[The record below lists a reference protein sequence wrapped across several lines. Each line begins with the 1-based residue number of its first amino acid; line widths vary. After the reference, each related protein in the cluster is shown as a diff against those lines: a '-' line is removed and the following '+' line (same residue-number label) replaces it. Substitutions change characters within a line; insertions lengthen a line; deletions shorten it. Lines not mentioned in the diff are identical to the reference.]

1 MWILGTIE
9 TLISD
14 MKTWILILVIIF
26 GVLSFIASLIH
37 LIKEA
42 GKKNIETKKLI
53 GLALDV
59 AYLPVS
65 LGLIIWVLVTLIK

>member
-1 MWILGTIE
+1 MWTLGTTE
-9 TLISD
+9 TLIID

-26 GVLSFIASLIH
+26 GVLSFMASFIH

-42 GKKNIETKKLI
+42 KKKNTETKRLV

-59 AYLPVS
+59 AYLPVA
-65 LGLIIWVLVTLIK
+65 LGLIIWVLVTLLK